1 MPPCLWLRLSPCGG
15 VRMVQK
21 NAIPLRTSNAL
32 PAAVAT
38 VPLVE
43 IHYSFPR
50 LHFPDRLTS
59 SESCHAPI
67 RSLYDPHKIAHKEF
81 FYLVL
86 LNNSLRC
93 IGYALIGI
101 GTTGSVAVNIKE
113 ILQLALLSNA
123 THIILSHNHPSG
135 STKPSPD
142 DIALTKRVKK
152 AAALFDVKLADHIII
167 TPETYVSLADEG
179 LL

>member
-1 MPPCLWLRLSPCGG
+1 ML
-15 VRMVQK
+15 QK
-21 NAIPLRTSNAL
+21 NAKSLRTSDAL
-32 PAAVAT
+32 QTAVAT

-43 IHYSFPR
+43 ISYNFPR
-50 LHFPDRLTS
+50 LHFPDRLNS
-59 SESCHAPI
+59 SETSHPHI
-67 RSLYDPHKIAHKEF
+67 RSLYDSRKIAHKEF

-86 LNNSLRC
+86 LNSSFRC

-101 GTTGSVAVNIKE
+101 GNTSSVAVNVKE

-135 STKPSPD
+135 SLKPSRE
-142 DIALTKRVKK
+142 DIALTQKVKL
-152 AAALFDVKLADHIII
+152 AAALFDVELVDHFII
-167 TPETYVSLADEG
+167 TSESYLSLADEG

>member
-1 MPPCLWLRLSPCGG
+1 
-15 VRMVQK
+15 MVQK
-21 NAIPLRTSNAL
+21 NAYPLRTTDAL
-32 PAAVAT
+32 HAAVT

-43 IHYSFPR
+43 IHYTFPR
-50 LHFPDRLTS
+50 LHFADRLNS
-59 SESCHAPI
+59 SQACHESI
-67 RSLYDPHKIAHKEF
+67 RNLYDPHKIAHKEF

-93 IGYALIGI
+93 IGYALIGV
-101 GTTGSVAVNIKE
+101 GTTSSVTVNVKE

-142 DIALTKRVKK
+142 DIALTRKVKK
-152 AAALFDVKLADHIII
+152 AAALFDVELADHIII